1 MTATKAIMTALWRA
15 RQQTRAEAKTAT
27 LADAFRQEFYRRGWP
42 EQYKEGGGWITIGGA
57 PSDQGGRRVQHAGGT
72 PVQVDGQG
80 NIRKGPADLKGT
92 HVSDPGEPRDE
103 TPEEQAAR
111 ERRQAARRA
120 GITSPKPAPQAG
132 AAQAPQPPPEIP
144 PAGTP
149 KTPGRES
156 RAEAHTRLQ
165 RQLGRRD
172 TAQVGETQI
181 QLRQTGDGQYTA
193 DLTAGGQTV
202 QAATAGTR
210 EQAVSA
216 AVEGALRQ
224 EFPDGPATTK
234 KTAKPAEPAQQAP
247 GQQQQT
253 MFPGVAP
260 APAKKPKVTPAA
272 EEQGRLI
279 PKGPAEEAPVAAQP
293 YPTDAQGRIQPYGE
307 ALRTT
312 PPPGVKVTRHGRWV
326 GNATLHADDVEMDPA
341 RFQYKMEVGEEG
353 VSETLKEVRQFDPL
367 YGGVV
372 QVWRDPADGKTY
384 VINGHHRMELAKRSP
399 HKDADPDD
407 PDDWSW
413 HGEMQVRYINAGNE
427 RQARAIGALV
437 NIAEGHGTALDAA
450 SYMKESGIKAK
461 DLRKH
466 NISLKG
472 KVAEVAAALSDLS
485 PKLFSMVHSKVWS
498 EKRGVIFGKHLPG
511 DERKQDELATYVRD
525 KEEDR
530 KRPFTDEEVEEMAF
544 AKSWATETTE
554 EQETLWGKE
563 EKRQDTFAEE
573 AEIANQAKK
582 SFAGVLRKLSG
593 VSSEAAKAIIEGT
606 GVGKIETRKAK
617 EETAR
622 ARDLFDAFQR
632 ERKYKGPLRDALAE
646 AALGYKN
653 DPRNRDQYVGQFLE
667 RAQGILEAIQRG
679 GKDGDPGGGGDRDG
693 GGPAS
698 EAAEPAAEWE
708 TRGHDPSVKEMFRRE
723 MNYRRVCERYAK
735 LVAVREID
743 DRKIEPIRTNYR
755 PAFGWVR
762 CAACRFRQGTGCQ
775 QVRGPVKDEDVC
787 DLFAAEVI
795 PDPRVYPER
804 YAGRWDESKHKRG
817 NPKTGNKGQFAPKG
831 AGAVGG
837 GGEEKPSDESHAQ
850 TSDPSDESHAP
861 QQPQQPTAQPA
872 AQRPGVAAL
881 KPEHEQ
887 PPQIDPQSVQRA
899 DALLAQPPASPEAWQ
914 QTWAAIQRHPYHVEA
929 TNRINS
935 YANDSPNGD
944 VRQWSRGKHGKQ
956 VGTDAKGDAIWEYTP
971 ERQAVHKEILAK
983 QFNPNAKVRP
993 GERPIAVFLMGPP
1006 AAGKTTSQDRV
1017 TKQLGVEF
1025 TTINP
1030 DDVKG
1035 ALPEY
1040 RGWNAGLLHEESS
1053 DVSEKMLEP
1062 MAIEARHNIL
1072 FDLTGNN
1079 AKKVQNNLDKL
1090 AELGYDI
1097 HLVNVSAANHT
1108 VGWRAWNRFRKE
1120 AFTEGNGR
1128 YVPPTYAA
1136 ETVDGNPGRTYAS
1149 LKQHPGVKGWLNADT
1164 SGFERGE
1171 GVRITE
1177 EGRR

>member
-1 MTATKAIMTALWRA
+1 MTATKQIMTALWRA
-15 RQQTRAEAKTAT
+15 RQAAQQQHRTAT

-42 EQYKEGGGWITIGGA
+42 AAAPEQYKEGGGWITIGGGPA
-57 PSDQGGRRVQHAGGT
+57 VQGGRRVQHAGGT

-92 HVSDPGEPRDE
+92 HVSDPGQPRDE
-103 TPEEQAAR
+103 TPEERDAR
-111 ERRQAARRA
+111 MRRQEARRT
-120 GITSPKPAPQAG
+120 GGVSPKPEPRAG
-132 AAQAPQPPPEIP
+132 APKGPPEIP

-149 KTPGRES
+149 KTPARES
-156 RAEAHTRLQ
+156 RAEAQSRLR

-181 QLRQTGDGQYTA
+181 QLRPTGNGQYTA
-193 DLTAGGQTV
+193 NLTAGGRTV
-202 QAATAGTR
+202 QAAAAGTR

-224 EFPDGPATTK
+224 EFPDGPAS
-234 KTAKPAEPAQQAP
+234 TAKAVKPPAES
-247 GQQQQT
+247 GEQQQQT
-253 MFPGVAP
+253 MFPGIAP
-260 APAKKPKVTPAA
+260 APAKKPKVTPAP

-837 GGEEKPSDESHAQ
+837 GGEEKPSGESHAQ

-914 QTWAAIQRHPYHVEA
+914 QTWAAIERHPYYQEVNA
-929 TNRINS
+929 RMAS
-935 YANDSPNGD
+935 YADDSPDGN
-944 VRQWSRGKHGKQ
+944 VMEWSRGKH
-956 VGTDAKGDAIWEYTP
+956 TDQQGNYTP
-971 ERQAVHKEILAK
+971 ERKAVHREILGK
-983 QFNPNAKVRP
+983 LLNPNAKAKP
-993 GERPIAVFLMGPP
+993 GQKPIAVFLMGPP
-1006 AAGKTTSQDRV
+1006 AAGKTTAGAPL
-1017 TKQLGVEF
+1017 TKRLGVEF

-1030 DDVKG
+1030 DDVKEM
-1035 ALPEY
+1035 LPEY

-1053 DVSEKMLEP
+1053 EVAEGFLQEQAVRES
-1062 MAIEARHNIL
+1062 HNLL
-1072 FDLTGNN
+1072 FDITGKNGE
-1079 AKKVQNNLDKL
+1079 KVTTEATKL
-1090 AELGYDI
+1090 QAAGYDV
-1097 HLVNVSAANHT
+1097 HVVNVAADDHV
-1108 VGWRAWNRFRKE
+1108 VGWRAWQRFRRQALGDQK
-1120 AFTEGNGR
+1120 GR
-1128 YVPPTYAA
+1128 FVPPKYAA
-1136 ETVDGNPGRTYAS
+1136 EAVDGKPKRTFEAM
-1149 LKQHPGVKGWLNADT
+1149 KQHPAVKGWLSADT

-1171 GVRITE
+1171 GARVIE
-1177 EGRR
+1177 EGGR